1 MPAFQFT
8 YLKSR
13 LGRRVVGLF
22 VLCALLPLS
31 VATFLLA
38 AEFDNQLTHDEEQD
52 LDAAARGYGNALLG
66 RLGSADDVLRVLTVA
81 HGATDDSVLEEV
93 AKLPLDPQYA
103 PRERVDMQP
112 TLPELHKRQRLAVE
126 RGDSAI
132 VSSLDGAGDRQIY
145 LVRRLPSGALLGAE
159 LRPSWLWADAGN
171 MPARRT

>member
-1 MPAFQFT
+1 MSAFQFS

-38 AEFDNQLTHDEEQD
+38 AEFDAQLTHDEEQD

-81 HGATDDSVLEEV
+81 HGATDESVLKEV
-93 AKLPLDPQYA
+93 AKLPWIRNTRSATADL
-103 PRERVDMQP
+103 QP
-112 TLPELHKRQRLAVE
+112 PLPELDRRQRLAVE
-126 RGDSAI
+126 RGWTRNC
-132 VSSLDGAGDRQIY
+132 GQAGCGRMQ
-145 LVRRLPSGALLGAE
+145 RSTPTAH
-159 LRPSWLWADAGN
+159 
-171 MPARRT
+171 T